1 MGDKMNSDFDEISRL
16 YGGGKYS
23 QALSQILELPQD
35 AGDEAEAVETAYYAG
50 LASMRLKRYED
61 ALGYLEQVVTS
72 GSSLD
77 RVRQCRLLLA
87 VTYAFTGRESLADYE
102 LKKLLDAGYKM
113 SAVYS
118 ALAFIAW
125 EQKRDDE
132 AIGYYEAALKED
144 DSCVTALNG
153 LGYVLAALGRE
164 LPRALSLCKRAVS
177 LSPSSAACLDS
188 LGLAYFK
195 LGLTSEA
202 KACLK
207 KAKERD
213 GENEVI
219 QSHYSAILMEE
230 KNVRENAKISDSSSS
245 ELRQKN

>member
-1 MGDKMNSDFDEISRL
+1 MMNGDFNEIIRL
-16 YGGGKYS
+16 YDGGKYA
-23 QALSQILELPQD
+23 QTLTQILALQEDSNSD
-35 AGDEAEAVETAYYAG
+35 AENIETAYYAG
-50 LASMRLKRYED
+50 LAYMRLKRYED

-87 VTYAFTGRESLADYE
+87 VVYTFTGRERLADFE
-102 LKKLLDAGYKM
+102 LKKLLDTGYKT

-118 ALAFIAW
+118 ALAYIAW
-125 EQKRDDE
+125 EQKRNDE
-132 AIGYYEAALKED
+132 ALAYYESALKED

-153 LGYVLAALGRE
+153 LGYVLAVLGRE

-195 LGLTSEA
+195 LGLVAEA
-202 KACLK
+202 KVCLK

-213 GENEVI
+213 GTNDII
-219 QSHYSAILMEE
+219 QSHYSVVLMEE
-230 KNVRENAKISDSSSS
+230 KTSRDNMRISDAAGIGG
-245 ELRQKN
+245 RR

>member
-1 MGDKMNSDFDEISRL
+1 MNSDFEEIIRL
-16 YGGGKYS
+16 YDGGRYE
-23 QALSQILELPQD
+23 QALTQILASPTDED
-35 AGDEAEAVETAYYAG
+35 ADAADTETAYYTG
-50 LASMRLKRYED
+50 LAYMRLKRYED

-72 GSSLD
+72 DSSFD

-87 VTYAFTGRESLADYE
+87 VVYAFTGRERLADFE
-102 LKKLLDAGYKM
+102 LKKLMDAGFKTP
-113 SAVYS
+113 AVYS
-118 ALAFIAW
+118 ALAYTAW
-125 EQKRDDE
+125 EQNRDDE
-132 AIGYYEAALKED
+132 AVEYYEAALKED

-195 LGLTSEA
+195 MGLLAEA
-202 KACLK
+202 KLCLR

-213 GENEVI
+213 ATNDVI
-219 QSHYSAILMEE
+219 QSHYSTVLTEE
-230 KNVRENAKISDSSSS
+230 KSARDNTKIS
-245 ELRQKN
+245 EAAAVGARG